1 MDVCVAGYAP
11 MDAAVVMETVVAME
25 ERRDILRKVNLQFQ
39 IFLVGILLWSL
50 KIAFFFRG
58 LTKGAAQAQAQA
70 PRGLRA
76 PSAHNQNTAAAF
88 FIFHFL
94 K

>member
-1 MDVCVAGYAP
+1 MDVCAAGYAS

-50 KIAFFFRG
+50 KAALLEGSERG
-58 LTKGAAQAQAQA
+58 RLK
-70 PRGLRA
+70 LRLR
-76 PSAHNQNTAAAF
+76 PPGG
-88 FIFHFL
+88 
-94 K
+94 